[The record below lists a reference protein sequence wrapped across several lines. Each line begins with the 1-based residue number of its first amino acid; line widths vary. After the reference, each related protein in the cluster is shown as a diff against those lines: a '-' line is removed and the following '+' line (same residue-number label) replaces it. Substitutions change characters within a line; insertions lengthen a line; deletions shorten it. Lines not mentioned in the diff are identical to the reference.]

1 LSAALTWARARPVGS
16 VFAAAIAAA
25 VHLRYGAGPAGV
37 IAALTCA
44 VLVVLSVIDV
54 ETRRLPNVIVLPTAA
69 FVLVARL
76 LTDPEHWATWVGA
89 GLGAFACFFL
99 LALVNPAG
107 LGMGDVKLVLLL
119 GFALGTAV
127 LPALVLGTLV
137 AALAG
142 AVLLVRDGREARG
155 RTIPYGPFLAFGAV
169 AVTLL
174 LTP

>member
-1 LSAALTWARARPVGS
+1 LSAALTWARTRPLGS
-16 VFAAAIAAA
+16 VFAAVIAAA
-25 VHLRYGAGPAGV
+25 VLARYGTGSAGL
-37 IAALTCA
+37 IAAVTCA

-76 LTDPEHWATWVGA
+76 LTDPEHWVTWIGA

-119 GFALGTAV
+119 GFALGAAV
-127 LPALVLGTLV
+127 LPALVLGTFA

-142 AVLLVRDGREARG
+142 AVLLAREGREARG

>member
-1 LSAALTWARARPVGS
+1 VLATAVLTRYGPGSAGL
-16 VFAAAIAAA
+16 IAA
-25 VHLRYGAGPAGV
+25 V
-37 IAALTCA
+37 TCA
-44 VLVVLSVIDV
+44 VLVVLSVIDI

-69 FVLVARL
+69 FALVARL
-76 LTDPEHWATWVGA
+76 LTDPEHWATWVSA

-99 LALVNPAG
+99 LALVNPRG

-119 GFALGTAV
+119 GFTLGAAV
-127 LPALVLGTLV
+127 LPALVLGTLA

-142 AVLLVRDGREARG
+142 AALLIRDGREARG

-174 LTP
+174 LAP